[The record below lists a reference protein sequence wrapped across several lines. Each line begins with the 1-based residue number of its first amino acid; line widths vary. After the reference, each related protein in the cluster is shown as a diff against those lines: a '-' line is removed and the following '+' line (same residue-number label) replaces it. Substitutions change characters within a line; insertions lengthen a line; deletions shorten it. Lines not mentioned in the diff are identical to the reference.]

1 MSELLQD
8 DIGDFSKE
16 AKEVITSAKTAHEAL
31 VIYIWGR
38 MYRLAIACE
47 CPRAT
52 IVRLEYAKR

>member
-8 DIGDFSKE
+8 DIGDFSRE
-16 AKEVITSAKTAHEAL
+16 AKEVIHLSETTDEAL

-47 CPRAT
+47 C
-52 IVRLEYAKR
+52 